1 MRDEIRARL
10 RQNMVSSA
18 GSLVQVFVLEGF
30 VSFLEQGVDTKT
42 NGSLN
47 SCIIFFV
54 RSRQCE
60 MANFHVGHIDM
71 LVVGCL
77 ALAFVLAGVI
87 CEADLATVH
96 GQFAARTMRR
106 RVIALERFATNDLM
120 TFVIEA
126 YAASEVRRIRWIGCG
141 QLEIKEKLVSLSMTH
156 IVGWMIK
163 SLICSLLLRISFSIR
178 RRVGITCH
186 AVSPPQ
192 QCLLLGANARG
203 DLLVRN
209 NPHIARGI
217 SYCTNKLDNASD
229 GGGAALKYELLSTPD
244 DWHC

>member
-30 VSFLEQGVDTKT
+30 VSFLEQGVDTKA
-42 NGSLN
+42 NSSLN

-54 RSRQCE
+54 RGRQCE
-60 MANFHVGHIDM
+60 MANFHVGHIEM
-71 LVVGCL
+71 LVVACL

-106 RVIALERFATNDLM
+106 RVILERFATKDLM

-126 YAASEVRRIRWIGCG
+126 YAASEVRRIRWKGGG

-156 IVGWMIK
+156 SVGWTIK
-163 SLICSLLLRISFSIR
+163 SLIRLLLLRISFSIR

-186 AVSPPQ
+186 PVSPPQ

-209 NPHIARGI
+209 NPHITRGI
-217 SYCTNKLDNASD
+217 FHCTNELDYASD
-229 GGGAALKYELLSTPD
+229 GGGAALEYELLSTPD